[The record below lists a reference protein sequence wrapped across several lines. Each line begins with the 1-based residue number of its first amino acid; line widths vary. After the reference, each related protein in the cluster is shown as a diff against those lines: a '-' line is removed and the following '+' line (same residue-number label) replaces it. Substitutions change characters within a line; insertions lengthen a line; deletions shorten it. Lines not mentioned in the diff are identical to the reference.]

1 MIESVRRK
9 RPVWTAVMI
18 PPSSGKR
25 SSSRSFAVF
34 SRPGRR
40 LFRYR
45 STSPKISSGQIHQ
58 TDCMKLPTPS
68 IVRVRNGISRPSSS
82 KIFAKRGM
90 NTVKS
95 STITSSV
102 TETTIDG

>member
-1 MIESVRRK
+1 
-9 RPVWTAVMI
+9 
-18 PPSSGKR
+18 
-25 SSSRSFAVF
+25 
-34 SRPGRR
+34 
-40 LFRYR
+40 
-45 STSPKISSGQIHQ
+45 
-58 TDCMKLPTPS
+58 MKLPIPS